1 MLRALENL
9 KQTNYVRVPNFLQ
22 DVHLLH
28 YFLFGVYVLH
38 VAFINC
44 LDSDL
49 APRQFMNRES
59 NLAEGAFTD
68 QLHKFV
74 EVLSRRWN
82 LLVLLQV
89 ELIVPD
95 KSLTFFHDRIVDT
108 ESILINDDVVND
120 LSCRALD

>member
-9 KQTNYVRVPNFLQ
+9 EQTNDVRVPNFLQ
-22 DVHLLH
+22 DVYLLH

-49 APRQFMNRES
+49 APGQFMDRES
-59 NLAEGAFTD
+59 DLTKGTFTD
-68 QLHKFV
+68 QLHKLV
-74 EVLSRRWN
+74 EVLCRRRY
-82 LLVLLQV
+82 LLVLLEV

-95 KSLTFFHDRIVDT
+95 KSLTLLHDRIVDT